1 VAYVGINDV
10 AIRGSSIDR
19 LEYSSIW
26 KRLKHDSALVR
37 LWRTIVGMWKAERLR
52 LNHSAVDFR
61 AAAWTDQ
68 PAQAASP
75 MHDVGPY
82 MERLKAMAGL
92 IRAMGAEP
100 VFITQRR
107 GDAMVIDGRLQGLAA
122 TDGLN
127 GLDEHRGL
135 AQFNAAT
142 LRVCGELKI
151 TCADLAH
158 DIRFEPEDFYD
169 RIHYTPKGAEK
180 IGRWLAGKIG
190 PLLK

>member
-1 VAYVGINDV
+1 
-10 AIRGSSIDR
+10 
-19 LEYSSIW
+19 
-26 KRLKHDSALVR
+26 
-37 LWRTIVGMWKAERLR
+37 
-52 LNHSAVDFR
+52 
-61 AAAWTDQ
+61 
-68 PAQAASP
+68 

-82 MERLKAMAGL
+82 MGRLKAMAGL